1 MNACFKAAFLK
12 LYYKDSEGLLK
23 MEKKEKGKNKKGW
36 LSRLMEKI
44 VKAQKESLKS
54 GCRT

>member
-1 MNACFKAAFLK
+1 
-12 LYYKDSEGLLK
+12 